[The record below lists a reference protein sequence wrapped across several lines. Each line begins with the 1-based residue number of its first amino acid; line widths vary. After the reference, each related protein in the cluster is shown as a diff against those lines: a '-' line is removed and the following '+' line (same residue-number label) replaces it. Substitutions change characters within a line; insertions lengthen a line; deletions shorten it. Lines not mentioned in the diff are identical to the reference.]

1 MSNNNNLQF
10 YGIKDLS
17 EMKAINIKRPISYEF
32 DYPENFPFGMHTND
46 KSI

>member
-17 EMKAINIKRPISYEF
+17 EMKAINIKRPISFEF
-32 DYPENFPFGMHTND
+32 GFPFGIHTDD
-46 KSI
+46 KRIWKS